1 MQIDGCR
8 YADVFAPEKIFQF
21 GAQRF
26 GDVDGREPV
35 HFFVELVL
43 LAFGSE
49 ILPRVPKTVAETDQR
64 PIED

>member
-1 MQIDGCR
+1 VGQRLPKFGGPVADRAMVTKEFWETER
-8 YADVFAPEKIFQF
+8 YVW
-21 GAQRF
+21 
-26 GDVDGREPV
+26 GRIWRGHTV
-35 HFFVELVL
+35 VL